1 MGDILD
7 EAVEIILRTCKNEDV
22 SLFAGAGISLENP
35 ANLPSAM
42 ELKWDILKHL
52 ASQPPKFYDIDRDQ
66 TLLQQYLSSEML
78 EHMVQD
84 LVEALGDHA
93 LDILNVFK
101 NGQPNLY
108 HLLIAKLAHQ
118 GLINRVFTTNF
129 DILIERALAVEGV
142 KYNVFETEHDFAEY
156 LISPENYT
164 DFPVFKLH
172 GTIAFTK
179 AGEILDQRQ
188 VEAIS
193 GVKFQARLVRK
204 YAEKQGINTSSIGFE
219 RLVTPK
225 DTQIASLDRLGL
237 ELSEFSSQVLT
248 KNLETSTFVIIGW
261 NGFDLDISPLFL
273 KSGKKIYW
281 LVHTSYTTKTKM
293 TLSNTEAE
301 IGKIVHDLQLKGWD
315 PTSIQFALLSIG
327 NLPLDTL
334 PSADRE
340 REEIIARSGGKSFAI
355 FTPQVV
361 RRLWGQ
367 LSNRIGTIPILPDT
381 TEEVKN
387 RIHKY
392 LHTWSESNHSV
403 LGHWGIAKFM
413 VHHGEYDSTHSLI
426 SYLLKPVHEQGFH
439 DIESLMYLDLGEVN
453 ALYGNREEANRCFL
467 AAIQLFREK
476 VQGRTNKLST
486 NMLRHRQLVEIP
498 ERAYFGMGELAC
510 DFFRFKE
517 AEESFKNLSTEES
530 IINALIHFCREEF
543 QESIQLL
550 SEIQFKFRSST
561 KFHYYLY
568 YYLRL
573 LDADMFWLF
582 KNYENA
588 CKLYNEVLV
597 ASTKVGWPRHQ
608 VHALNGLSKTYSA
621 PGKQCN
627 LWKAAKYAAQ
637 AIEVATMA
645 EYRVGRAFAG
655 YYFGRIYAAIGMN
668 DVAEGAIKFS
678 ERYFRSMGHDAGLKF
693 CASARSEF

>member
-1 MGDILD
+1 MKDITD

-22 SLFAGAGISLENP
+22 SLFVGAGISLENP

-42 ELKWDILKHL
+42 ELKWDILKL
-52 ASQPPKFYDIDRDQ
+52 LGSQPPKFYDIDKDQ
-66 TLLQQYLSSEML
+66 TLSQQYLSSEML
-78 EHMVQD
+78 ELMVQD
-84 LVEALGDHA
+84 LVEALGDRA
-93 LDILNVFK
+93 RDILNVFK

-108 HLLIAKLAHQ
+108 HLLIAKLAQH

-142 KYNVFETEHDFAEY
+142 RYNVFETEHDFAEY

-172 GTIAFTK
+172 GTIAFTE
-179 AGEILDQRQ
+179 AGEIRDQRL

-193 GVKFQARLVRK
+193 EVKFQVRLARK
-204 YAEKQGINTSSIGFE
+204 YAEKHGRKVASIGFE
-219 RLVTPK
+219 RLVIPK
-225 DTQIASLDRLGL
+225 ETLISSLDRLGL

-248 KNLETSTFVIIGW
+248 KNLETSTFIIMGW
-261 NGFDLDISPLFL
+261 NGFDFDISPLFL

-301 IGKIVHDLQLKGWD
+301 IERIVQDLQSNGWD

-327 NLPLDTL
+327 NLPLDML

-340 REEIIARSGGKSFAI
+340 REEIIARSGGKSFAV
-355 FTPQVV
+355 FTPRVV
-361 RRLWGQ
+361 RLLWEH
-367 LSNRIGTIPILPDT
+367 LSTRIGTIPILPDT

-387 RIHKY
+387 RMYKY
-392 LHTWSESNHSV
+392 LHTWSESIHSV

-413 VHHGEYDSTHSLI
+413 VHHGEYESAHSLI

-453 ALYGNREEANRCFL
+453 ALYGNREEANQYFL
-467 AAIQLFREK
+467 AAIRLFREK
-476 VQGRTNKLST
+476 VQGRTNELSG
-486 NMLRHRQLVEIP
+486 MFRHRQLAEIP

-510 DFFRFKE
+510 EFFRFKE
-517 AEESFKNLSTEES
+517 AEKSFKNMSTEES

-550 SEIQFKFRSST
+550 SEIQFRSRSST

-573 LDADMFWLF
+573 LDADMFWLYR
-582 KNYENA
+582 NYENA
-588 CKLYNEVLV
+588 CKLYNEVMV
-597 ASTKVGWPRHQ
+597 ASTKLGWPRHQ
-608 VHALNGLSKTYSA
+608 VLALNGLTKTYSA
-621 PGKQCN
+621 PGKQCD
-627 LWKAAKYAAQ
+627 LFKAAKYAVQ
-637 AIEVATMA
+637 AIEVAKMA
-645 EYRVGRAFAG
+645 EYRVGKAFAG

-668 DVAEGAIKFS
+668 DVAERAFKSS
-678 ERYFRSMGHDAGLKF
+678 ERYFRSMGHDAGLSF
-693 CASARSEF
+693 CARAKSEF